1 MYNKCRRHLHFKHTW
16 VQLNSNIYYFNNS
29 VPYDLYYF
37 GVVSINDSTNWF
49 GHGSP
54 SRVWSEDTAN
64 SFIIVTLSKLLY
76 SCTFSTQGWKWVPG
90 TLKWAGYVN
99 KKALIRQLCLQG
111 ADDALTLTLNPK
123 ISLFFSYPVGTWLPL
138 LHFVPPSLL
147 LSSFYTVPEMCCH
160 SYLRT
165 EIWKRM
171 YIFEKSNLLEEN
183 TSKLHLSLIINWLVY
198 AFENTIY
205 IAFFFLK
212 TTGLFFFQWFASI
225 FKINRI
231 LS

>member
-37 GVVSINDSTNWF
+37 GVVSINDSTSWF

-138 LHFVPPSLL
+138 LHSVPPSLL
-147 LSSFYTVPEMCCH
+147 LSSFYIVPEMCCH

-165 EIWKRM
+165 ETWKRM
-171 YIFEKSNLLEEN
+171 YIFWEIKFVGRKYSE
-183 TSKLHLSLIINWLVY
+183 TASLIDNYLVS
-198 AFENTIY
+198 IC
-205 IAFFFLK
+205 IWKHHLHCIFF
-212 TTGLFFFQWFASI
+212 
-225 FKINRI
+225 
-231 LS
+231 